1 MTGVNMAGHGRIKA
15 PIHPFAQGL
24 AMGDETRSA
33 ALAFFDELFE
43 AARALVSR
51 FALTTE
57 PPTMDYISSVLEP
70 AVEEARASRP
80 FGNPGEALAR
90 ACEQAP
96 AAGGG
101 RAVGLN
107 TVGMLLDRLSILAIK
122 TWNLEKRAKAPQ
134 KAQELRVTQIAEL
147 VEALAGSRPGHS
159 SINNK
164 LTSHRTDVAAAD
176 FAEACYNLVTT
187 NLLLWEAQEILYN
200 HDISALPDDELRKYI
215 QFFSRHNLKRN
226 VSIEASD
233 RLYWTGVRASLG

>member
-1 MTGVNMAGHGRIKA
+1 MKNSGA
-15 PIHPFAQGL
+15 L
-24 AMGDETRSA
+24 ALNNETRSA
-33 ALAFFDELFE
+33 ALTFFDELFD
-43 AARALVSR
+43 AARALISR
-51 FALTTE
+51 FPLTTE
-57 PPTMDYISSVLEP
+57 PPTMDYISRVLEL
-70 AVEEARASRP
+70 AAEAARASRP
-80 FGNPGEALAR
+80 FRNPGKALAR
-90 ACEQAP
+90 ERAQA
-96 AAGGG
+96 AAGQS

-122 TWNLEKRAKAPQ
+122 TWNLEQRAKAPE
-134 KAQELRVTQIAEL
+134 KAHALRETQIAEL
-147 VEALAGSRPGHS
+147 VEALAASRPGHS

-164 LTSHRTDVAAAD
+164 LTSHRTDVAACD

-233 RLYWTGVRASLG
+233 RLYWAGVRASLG

>member
-1 MTGVNMAGHGRIKA
+1 MTGVNIVEHARKNPPVHQFDEIELA
-15 PIHPFAQGL
+15 AQV
-24 AMGDETRSA
+24 
-33 ALAFFDELFE
+33 FFDELFDT
-43 AARALVSR
+43 ALALVSR
-51 FALTTE
+51 FQLTTA
-57 PPTMDYISSVLEP
+57 PPTMDYISGVLEP

-80 FGNPGEALAR
+80 FGNPSEALAR
-90 ACEQAP
+90 ERQQAG
-96 AAGGG
+96 AFSVGGG

-122 TWNLEKRAKAPQ
+122 TWNLEKRAKAPE
-134 KAQELRVTQIAEL
+134 KAQELRATQIAEL

-164 LTSHRTDVAAAD
+164 LTSHRTNVAAAD

-200 HDISALPDDELRKYI
+200 HDIAVLPDDELRKYI

-233 RLYWTGVRASLG
+233 RLYWTGVLTRLG

>member
-1 MTGVNMAGHGRIKA
+1 MT
-15 PIHPFAQGL
+15 
-24 AMGDETRSA
+24 DETRLTA
-33 ALAFFDELFE
+33 RAFFDQLFDT
-43 AARALVSR
+43 AQALVSR
-51 FALTTE
+51 FPLTTE
-57 PPTMDYISSVLEP
+57 PPTMDYISSVLEL
-70 AVEEARASRP
+70 AVDEARTSCP
-80 FGNPGEALAR
+80 FGNPGRGLAREREQAGALA
-90 ACEQAP
+90 AD
-96 AAGGG
+96 GD

-134 KAQELRVTQIAEL
+134 KARELRATQIAEL

-164 LTSHRTDVAAAD
+164 LTSHHTDVAAAD

-200 HDISALPDDELRKYI
+200 HDISVLPGDELRKYI

-233 RLYWTGVRASLG
+233 RLYWTGVQASLG

>member
-1 MTGVNMAGHGRIKA
+1 MTGANIAGRARINA
-15 PIHPFAQGL
+15 PVDPIVPGL
-24 AMGDETRSA
+24 VLGDVSRQA
-33 ALAFFDELFE
+33 APAFFDELFD
-43 AARALVSR
+43 AARALVSH
-51 FALTTE
+51 FALTIE

-70 AVEEARASRP
+70 AVEKARASRP
-80 FGNPGEALAR
+80 FANPGEAQVR
-90 ACEQAP
+90 AQA
-96 AAGGG
+96 AAGTD

-122 TWNLEKRAKAPQ
+122 TWNLEKRAKAPH
-134 KAQELRVTQIAEL
+134 KAQELRETQIAEL
-147 VEALAGSRPGHS
+147 VEALAASRPGHS

-233 RLYWTGVRASLG
+233 RLYWAGLRTGLG